1 MSTTGTQTQ
10 TYTVVDIRKVID
22 HFAADFT
29 MISQATGL
37 WSPASVDAT
46 VSDLKQFAEAGYLT
60 QVNLILKN
68 KAGTVIQASVFK
80 ISNAAVGWRSERP
93 GNNLWPHTPDGT
105 LKLIA
110 DLNPKWWAMQ
120 QTERE
125 SFLVSHSLISKWPV
139 SNEDTSFASLTSS
152 SGQRY
157 ASNGYGMERQNFN

>member
-10 TYTVVDIRKVID
+10 TYTVVDIRKVLD

-37 WSPASVDAT
+37 WSSASVANT

-60 QVNLILKN
+60 RINLILKD
-68 KAGTVIQASVFK
+68 KAGTVIKAVVYEVAGS
-80 ISNAAVGWRSERP
+80 AVGWTSERP
-93 GNNLWPHTPDGT
+93 GNNLWPRTPDGA

-110 DLNPKWWAMQ
+110 DLNQQWWAMQ
-120 QTERE
+120 DAGRE
-125 SFLVSHSLISKWPV
+125 NFVKTHSLLSNWPV
-139 SNEDTSFASLTSS
+139 SNEDTSFTGLTAS

-157 ASNGYGMERQNFN
+157 ASNGYGLARQNFN